1 MYRRK
6 ALEEAGFFDTVFK
19 ADEDVDLSFMVFL
32 KGYQVVNVPE
42 AIVYHTYSTSVITH
56 VKRWFTYGIYLP
68 YLKKK
73 YRYVFQYSG
82 MNIRGIF
89 EAVRGQLRHA
99 RSFLKALVSPW
110 NALAIVTPV
119 IASLRDVVMIAG
131 SAVGVLRLF
140 VSREKKRVVQN
151 PDRLLYRQVDEKL
164 ILSNPR
170 RDFYFILKGTGAR
183 IWLLLKE
190 RKSEEEIV
198 SIMSDEYE
206 VDPSFLRADI
216 ADLIVMMK
224 KENIMPPSV

>member
-1 MYRRK
+1 M
-6 ALEEAGFFDTVFK
+6 
-19 ADEDVDLSFMVFL
+19 
-32 KGYQVVNVPE
+32 
-42 AIVYHTYSTSVITH
+42 
-56 VKRWFTYGIYLP
+56 
-68 YLKKK
+68 
-73 YRYVFQYSG
+73 
-82 MNIRGIF
+82 
-89 EAVRGQLRHA
+89 
-99 RSFLKALVSPW
+99 
-110 NALAIVTPV
+110 
-119 IASLRDVVMIAG
+119 
-131 SAVGVLRLF
+131 
-140 VSREKKRVVQN
+140 RVVQN